1 VEFSSGESLRGRHRC
16 PLTTTERILLIET
29 AATPCVRDARGR
41 RFDWNLMLLLD
52 GCGTCAPL
60 RELSNLVSTGRA
72 ARIQI
77 LSVWQSLG
85 QLQGGTGERPRR
97 PC

>member
-1 VEFSSGESLRGRHRC
+1 
-16 PLTTTERILLIET
+16 
-29 AATPCVRDARGR
+29 
-41 RFDWNLMLLLD
+41 MLLLD

-97 PC
+97 PCWRWRARVCADRRWSGPTGV